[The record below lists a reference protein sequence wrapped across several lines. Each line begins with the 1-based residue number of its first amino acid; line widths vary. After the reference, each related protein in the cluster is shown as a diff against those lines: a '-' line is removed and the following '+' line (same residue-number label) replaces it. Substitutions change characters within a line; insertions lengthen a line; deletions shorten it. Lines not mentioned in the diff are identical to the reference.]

1 MTSAH
6 PERTDAHRRQLSE
19 FLKNC
24 RQRLT
29 PEELGL
35 PTGGR
40 RRTPGLRREDVAALA
55 GVSVTWYTWLE
66 QGRDIQVSAKVLD
79 QISVTLRLSPEERD
93 YLYSLAQRRPA
104 PPLANDNIEV
114 SETLTRLIDSVDFPA
129 LVMTERWDVVASNTV
144 NDFMFLDFMN
154 RPPEQRNL
162 LRILVENVDYQ
173 QPPEVYEAV
182 MSSVVPKFRVD
193 YSHSANTEYFEE
205 LVDELLESCPAF
217 KEHWEAPEYEFSR
230 AGISEER
237 HSELG
242 KVRYEFSTYIPEGNP
257 LLRVMF
263 CAPLDAE
270 SAEKFRSVARK
281 HRSQVEASA

>member
-6 PERTDAHRRQLSE
+6 PEKTDAHRRQLSE

-79 QISVTLRLSPEERD
+79 QISLTLRLSPEERE

-104 PPLANDNIEV
+104 PPLASENVEV
-114 SETLTRLIDSVDFPA
+114 SETLIRLINAVDFPA
-129 LVMTERWDVVASNTV
+129 LVMTERWDVLASNAANNAVFV
-144 NDFMFLDFMN
+144 NYMK
-154 RPPEQRNL
+154 RPPDDRNL
-162 LRILVENVDYQ
+162 FKILIDNTEYP
-173 QPPEVYEAV
+173 QPPEVYEALV
-182 MSSVVPKFRVD
+182 ASIVPKFRVD
-193 YSHSANTEYFEE
+193 YSQSANTDSFDALIEE
-205 LVDELLESCPAF
+205 LIAASPSF
-217 KEHWEAPEYEFSR
+217 REHWEAPEYEFSR
-230 AGISEER
+230 AGLDVAHHPQFGGI
-237 HSELG
+237 
-242 KVRYEFSTYIPEGNP
+242 RYEYSTYIPEGHP
-257 LLRVMF
+257 ILRLLV
-263 CAPLDAE
+263 CVPVDEEA
-270 SAEKFRSVARK
+270 AEKFRSVTR
-281 HRSQVEASA
+281 QYEASEE

>member
-1 MTSAH
+1 VTSAH

-35 PTGGR
+35 PSGVR

-79 QISVTLRLSPEERD
+79 QICLTLRLTPSERE

-104 PPLANDNIEV
+104 PPLATDEIVV
-114 SETLTRLIDSVDFPA
+114 SDTLRRLINAVEFPA
-129 LVMTERWDVVASNTV
+129 LVMTERWDVLASNIV
-144 NDFMFLDFMN
+144 NDTVFLDYTH
-154 RPPEQRNL
+154 RDPDDRNML
-162 LRILVENVDYQ
+162 KIILENVDYNQ
-173 QPPEVYEAV
+173 SPESYERNVA
-182 MSSVVPKFRVD
+182 SIIPKFRVD
-193 YSHSANTEYFEE
+193 YSQAANVDAFDE
-205 LVDELLESCPAF
+205 LIEELLETSQSF
-217 KEHWEAPEYEFSR
+217 RDHWDAPEYEFDR
-230 AGISEER
+230 AATDVTHNPEFQGMPF
-237 HSELG
+237 EL
-242 KVRYEFSTYIPEGNP
+242 STYVPEGHS

-263 CAPLDAE
+263 CVPLSADA
-270 SAEKFRSVARK
+270 AERFRDIARD
-281 HRSQVEASA
+281 HRMK

>member
-35 PTGGR
+35 PSGGR

-79 QISVTLRLSPEERD
+79 QICLTLRLSPGERE

-104 PPLANDNIEV
+104 PPLATDDIEV
-114 SETLTRLIDSVDFPA
+114 SDTLRRLIDAVEFPA
-129 LVMTERWDVVASNTV
+129 LVMTERWDVLASNIV
-144 NDFMFLDFMN
+144 NDTVFLDWTN
-154 RPPEQRNL
+154 RPAGQRNL
-162 LRILVENVDYQ
+162 FKVLMENVEYPQ
-173 QPPEVYEAV
+173 TPEVYAATAA
-182 MSSVVPKFRVD
+182 SIVPKFRVD
-193 YSHSANTEYFEE
+193 YSQAANVESFEE
-205 LVDELLESCPAF
+205 LVDELMETCEAF
-217 KEHWEAPEYEFSR
+217 REHWDAPEYEFNR
-230 AGISEER
+230 AGIDETQNPQFQ
-237 HSELG
+237 G
-242 KVRYEFSTYIPEGNP
+242 VKFEFSTYIPEGHP

-263 CAPLDAE
+263 NVPLDADG
-270 SAEKFRSVARK
+270 AEKFRSIARE
-281 HRSQVEASA
+281 HRLRD